1 MTFLFLDPREERQT
15 QQRILA
21 TPSDPKA
28 LEPGL
33 FDGTLSGI
41 DRGFGRAGAIAG
53 QLLGEVQYGLGSVF
67 VTQPLDALF
76 GTDMTGWL
84 DENMRQAPRRLTAS
98 MVPDPISTGTVGNIL
113 YSLIGIGAPAV
124 AGTALGGPVGGALA
138 AGTFQGTGTYTD
150 LTAQG
155 VDPLTATG
163 AAALD
168 ATLTGVGVGLPG
180 AVSIPWLSAG
190 KNVAFNTLAFGPGVN
205 VAQDLVAGQ
214 AMGAVLDARGYGELA
229 DRYSTIHG
237 EMIAADI
244 ILGGVFG
251 YAGARGNRPR
261 VTVRSA
267 TEAADVAMTAA
278 AVKHVEIDTAPGL
291 LADVAA
297 LQQHT
302 RNLESATEALLDGR
316 RVETDPLD
324 GPVVPK
330 PENTVYAPDALVR
343 ALRESG
349 LPEMLDE
356 VDALEAALARRG
368 IELTDEPL
376 PDVPQEARARADEP
390 AAAPEPEAPPA
401 RAAAQEEA
409 PAASV
414 VPEGP
419 DVSRFTAKTKAGEF
433 TLTDR
438 PAPAG
443 TDFSE
448 FGQVRVVE
456 AFDGEQKIGEL
467 VYANDGTPPTI
478 EVDEAY
484 RRRGVGTAMLKLAKQ
499 QGGVLGDAKGGIRG
513 RGAEYRTPA
522 GQAFRTGA
530 DEGAVQLAKVE
541 AKAKPESAA
550 GAGAKAAK
558 LEPGEAGMQ
567 ARAADVVDMDPDLVV
582 VDENGVERSVADLMA
597 EADAAIARANQDA
610 PGFDAAVSCFIG
622 SST

>member
-21 TPSDPKA
+21 TPSDPKG

-33 FDGTLSGI
+33 FDNALGGAGTGV
-41 DRGFGRAGAIAG
+41 GRVGAVAG

-113 YSLIGIGAPAV
+113 YSLIGIGTPAV
-124 AGTALGGPVGGALA
+124 AGTVLGGPVGGAIA

-180 AVSIPWLSAG
+180 AVGRS
-190 KNVAFNTLAFGPGVN
+190 VAFNTFVFGPGVN

-214 AMGAVLDARGYGELA
+214 AMGAVLESRGYNELA
-229 DRYSTIHG
+229 SRYSTIHG

-251 YAGARGNRPR
+251 YAGARGNRPKPA
-261 VTVRSA
+261 VRSA

-316 RVETDPLD
+316 RVEVDPLD
-324 GPVVPK
+324 GPMVPK
-330 PENTVYAPDALVR
+330 PDNPVYAPEALVR

-356 VDALEAALARRG
+356 VDALEAALAKRG

-376 PDVPQEARARADEP
+376 PEIPQEARARADEP
-390 AAAPEPEAPPA
+390 TATPEPETPPA

-409 PAASV
+409 TVASV

-513 RGAEYRTPA
+513 RAAEYRTPA
-522 GQAFRTGA
+522 GQAFRGGA
-530 DEGAVQLAKVE
+530 DEGTVE
-541 AKAKPESAA
+541 LRPVAAKPKGDAGKSPAPAA
-550 GAGAKAAK
+550 GKAPKLTAGEQGVQGRAQ
-558 LEPGEAGMQ
+558 EVVTQSPG
-567 ARAADVVDMDPDLVV
+567 LTL

-597 EADAAIARANQDA
+597 EADAALAKANQDA